1 MRLTKFHPPALPR
14 MTTRSAVC
22 LLLVVAAVAFGAACG
37 SATGDETG
45 AGEREGVLLAE
56 NATRPSFVLTDT
68 AGQAFDFSAETEG
81 YLTLLYFG
89 YTNCPDVCPIHF
101 ANIAGALDQ
110 VQSEAR
116 KRVKVVFVGVDP
128 PRDSPEA
135 IRRWL
140 DHFDRA
146 FVGLTG
152 TDQELVA
159 AQEAAGVPP
168 ATRDEPDADG
178 RYAVNHAGW
187 VYGYTPGDEQT
198 WQFPLGVR
206 QEAWAGIIERL
217 VAGSS
222 E

>member
-1 MRLTKFHPPALPR
+1 MPPDTIPRFRPFPRLSAAALI
-14 MTTRSAVC
+14 M
-22 LLLVVAAVAFGAACG
+22 LAAVAFVVGCG
-37 SATGDETG
+37 SETATGADDRDG
-45 AGEREGVLLAE
+45 AMIAE
-56 NATRPSFVLTDT
+56 DIARPVFVLTDT
-68 AGQAFDFSAETEG
+68 AGQPFDFAAETEG

-110 VQSEAR
+110 IPSEAR
-116 KRVKVVFVGVDP
+116 ERVKVVFVGVDP

-152 TDQELVA
+152 TDEELVA
-159 AQEAAGVPP
+159 AQGAAGVPP
-168 ATRDEPDADG
+168 ATRDEPDAEG
-178 RYAVNHAGW
+178 RYSVNHAGW